1 MNWRSSGKSAET
13 KIVRIVEAEIERATV
28 VTGTGRRVSL
38 HLNSGL
44 LRIKRPTMGGF
55 NKVAVAVIDV
65 THSREAGTINA
76 VTEEE
81 EVAEIALVVAVMEA
95 EVEVEVVEMEVVEIA
110 PVAATMEEK
119 DEIVQGRGDTDSVKS
134 KV

>member
-13 KIVRIVEAEIERATV
+13 KIVRKVEAEIERATV
-28 VTGTGRRVSL
+28 VTGIGRRVNL
-38 HLNSGL
+38 HLNLGL

-65 THSREAGTINA
+65 TQGREAGTINV

-95 EVEVEVVEMEVVEIA
+95 EVEVEVVEIA
-110 PVAATMEEK
+110 PVAAIVEEK
-119 DEIVQGRGDTDSVKS
+119 DEIVQGRGDTDSVKIT
-134 KV
+134 V